1 MKQLP
6 KQQIESGMREVGQLG
21 CVIIPSSVNFPGLLC
36 RASPPYLFNSN
47 LLSTFAQTKQDRDMR
62 LNEHYRQTIVRVA
75 QEVYGKTVQVYLF
88 GSRTDDQKRGGDIDL
103 LVRTEGTKKGFM
115 GRIQM
120 ASKLKW
126 LLGDQK
132 IDIIGDHEESLVVE
146 EALRTGIRLT

>member
-1 MKQLP
+1 
-6 KQQIESGMREVGQLG
+6 
-21 CVIIPSSVNFPGLLC
+21 
-36 RASPPYLFNSN
+36 
-47 LLSTFAQTKQDRDMR
+47 MR
-62 LNEHYRQTIVRVA
+62 LNEHYRQTIVRIA
-75 QEVYGKTVQVYLF
+75 KEVYGEAVNVYLF

-103 LVRTEGTKKGFM
+103 LVRTEGAKKGFM